1 VDRPSGLLL
10 SVLIPVYNEER
21 TIAEVIDRVDAVDL
35 RKEIIVVDDGS
46 SDRTSEILRSK
57 RSSLKQIH
65 DSRINLG
72 KGLAVRIGLTYAE
85 GDVVIIQDADL
96 ELDPN
101 EYLQLL
107 APIERGETNVVYG
120 SRFLRPS
127 GTSVPLPSRL
137 GNRLLTWLTNVLYGT
152 RLTDMTTAYK
162 VMRRSVIERLRL
174 ESHGFDFEPEIT
186 AKLARL
192 GERILEVPIS
202 YRPRTAHEGK
212 KIKWHHGLLYAWCL
226 TKYRFV
232 TAERLAQPTATA
244 ARPRSQL
251 SR

>member
-1 VDRPSGLLL
+1 M
-10 SVLIPVYNEER
+10 LIPVYNEER

-85 GDVVIIQDADL
+85 GDIVIIQDADL

-101 EYLQLL
+101 EYLRLL

-127 GTSVPLPSRL
+127 GTSVPLRSRL

-186 AKLARL
+186 AKVARL

-202 YRPRTAHEGK
+202 YRPRTADEGK

-226 TKYRFV
+226 AKYRFV
-232 TAERLAQPTATA
+232 TAERLARPTATA
-244 ARPRSQL
+244 PRPRSQP